1 MLAFSDAC
9 ERNKDPI
16 LNVLKDV
23 FAKSR
28 RVLEIGSGTSQHA
41 MYFARN
47 LPHLTWQPSDLPENL
62 PRISER
68 LAHEGPV
75 NVRPPVELDVCVRPW
90 AVSSIDAIFTA
101 NTFHIM
107 PWDGVIELFHGVRE
121 VLAEDGMLCVYG
133 PFRYEGGYTSES
145 NALFDQDLRRRDP
158 WSGLRDF
165 EAVDRLAEAQGLTL
179 QKDYCMPANN
189 QTLVWK
195 RSLSS

>member
-23 FAKSR
+23 FATSR
-28 RVLEIGSGTSQHA
+28 RVLEIGSGTAQHA
-41 MYFARN
+41 VYFAKY

-62 PRISER
+62 PRINER
-68 LAHEGPV
+68 LAHDGPV
-75 NVRPPVELDVCVRPW
+75 NVRPPMELDVCVRPW
-90 AVSSIDAIFTA
+90 PVSSIDAIFTA

-107 PWDGVIELFHGVRE
+107 PWDSVIELFHGVGE
-121 VLAEDGMLCVYG
+121 VLAEDGVLCVYG

-145 NALFDQDLRRRDP
+145 NALFDRDLRRRDP
-158 WSGLRDF
+158 WSGLRDS

-179 QKDYCMPANN
+179 QRDHCMPANN
-189 QTLVWK
+189 QTLVW
-195 RSLSS
+195 RRQAG